1 MMPPSLAMAIADD
14 ALFAMLYFA
23 QQEDNEDLK
32 NHSKKN
38 LPLASFVQ
46 SEACSVR
53 PHSPKATELQFS
65 RSRTDTSP
73 SSAFLTAPMP
83 AQTAHRHDFQGVTSD
98 PLVQVHPNNENV
110 PSDG

>member
-1 MMPPSLAMAIADD
+1 MMLSLPC
-14 ALFAMLYFA
+14 YFA

-53 PHSPKATELQFS
+53 PHSPKATQLGFS
-65 RSRTDTSP
+65 RSGTDTSP

-83 AQTAHRHDFQGVTSD
+83 AQTAHRHNVRGMTSD
-98 PLVQVHPNNENV
+98 PLVQVRPNNENV
-110 PSDG
+110 PGDG